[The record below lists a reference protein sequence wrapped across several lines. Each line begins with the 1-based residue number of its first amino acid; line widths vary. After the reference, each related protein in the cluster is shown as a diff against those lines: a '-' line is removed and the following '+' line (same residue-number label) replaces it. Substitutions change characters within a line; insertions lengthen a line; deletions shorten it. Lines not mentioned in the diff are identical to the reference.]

1 MKCLVVM
8 DSFKGSVSSVQAGEA
23 VKSGI
28 EAINKSINVEVVPF
42 ADGGEGTLEA
52 ILGDNPRVTCSITFP
67 DGREGIS
74 EYGIRSDGT
83 AVIESA
89 KAVGLN
95 LIALDKHDPF
105 VLSSYGLGQ
114 LVLDAYSRGVR
125 KFIVSLGG
133 SGTND
138 GGVGMLSA
146 LGVKFYDEMGK
157 VVSTLDELRGLA
169 SIEIPDDV
177 SMMLNSC
184 EFTAASDVTNPLCGQ
199 QGASR
204 VFGPQKGLIESRI
217 QEADEIL
224 HGYALLADLI
234 NGTNCVD
241 AAGAGAAG
249 GLGFALLSFMK
260 AKLVSGAQAVI
271 SANDIENKIKNADLV
286 ITGEGKVDQQTLM
299 GKGIGIIKDLASK
312 YNKQLLI
319 LCGKLEDAD
328 WLADNGIK
336 AVSVDP
342 GGMPLEELMKIDV
355 AKTNLTSAAYREI
368 KLIYDS
374 TR

>member
-1 MKCLVVM
+1 M

-67 DGREGIS
+67 DGREGVS

-312 YNKQLLI
+312 YIKQLLI

-328 WLADNGIK
+328 LLADNGIK

-355 AKTNLTSAAYREI
+355 AKANLTSAAYREI